1 MASYTGD
8 SIIFEEAVIGC
19 IISGVEG
26 SYSPSGNFVVVSTTK
41 DAKALVESLNRFIQ
55 FREQEGLG

>member
-1 MASYTGD
+1 MTSYTGD

-26 SYSPSGNFVVVSTTK
+26 SYSPSGNFVVVSTAK

-55 FREQEGLG
+55 FREQDGLG